1 VVAVGGSGGG
11 AGARPAPPQPRRAR
25 RSRRWLPRGPGTQP
39 AGRRQQPHAAR
50 LDPLAPSPHRPPS
63 QIAKLLIIPFV
74 AVMEM
79 VWFNKRFTPPV
90 AASMVVVV
98 IGVSIV

>member
-1 VVAVGGSGGG
+1 VQSGGARS
-11 AGARPAPPQPRRAR
+11 AGVCSLMLCSPCCRRAALVE
-25 RSRRWLPRGPGTQP
+25 SGGPPHLPFQTRACLP
-39 AGRRQQPHAAR
+39 
-50 LDPLAPSPHRPPS
+50 

-74 AVMEM
+74 AIMEM
-79 VWFNKRFTPPV
+79 VWFKRRFTPPV